1 MSHCEVVEVRN
12 SADAVGLTCL
22 RTASKQVFG
31 LRGWVVRVTRGNMRY
46 VPRRVLPALLDVPS
60 GAAPESPCRGLHEA
74 LARKNSS
81 RDTRHSA
88 AAWLQSRRN
97 QMRLAHLPLNQQT
110 SGVNV
115 TASLGVG

>member
-1 MSHCEVVEVRN
+1 
-12 SADAVGLTCL
+12 
-22 RTASKQVFG
+22 
-31 LRGWVVRVTRGNMRY
+31 MRY

-88 AAWLQSRRN
+88 AAWLQSPRN

-115 TASLGVG
+115 TASLGGGQGDGTTDPSACSDLKGREVGIRSAEPHEHPRSHLRGEA